1 MFVSH
6 LLCSLAAALIVYTM
20 LVFKIDNLK
29 AQLSNLQINYK
40 YLENFINQVN
50 DRLNLYK
57 WAEEEKPVYRLEKD
71 LPGNKNPP
79 PPPPKPPYTPDK
91 AG

>member
-50 DRLNLYK
+50 DRLNLHK
-57 WAEEEKPVYRLEKD
+57 WLNADKVDGNPN
-71 LPGNKNPP
+71 LPQLKNPP
-79 PPPPKPPYTPDK
+79 PPPQKPPYTPDK